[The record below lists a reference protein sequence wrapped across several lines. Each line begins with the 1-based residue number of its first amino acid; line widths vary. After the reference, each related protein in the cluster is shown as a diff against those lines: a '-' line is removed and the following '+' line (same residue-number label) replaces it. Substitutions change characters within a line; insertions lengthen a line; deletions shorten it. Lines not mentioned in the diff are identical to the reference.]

1 MSPRSSTKETMA
13 QALGDFFSSS
23 PDGMTEEVIEAFGR
37 IVKTKDGIL
46 PPRVF
51 LEAVEHSPVAISITD
66 TSANIL
72 YVNKSFVRL
81 TGYDQ
86 DEIIGKNQS
95 ILSYKVTPVEV
106 YKDLWNHLLDK
117 KTWNGVLINST
128 KSGDRYLADLT
139 VAPILGMNG
148 EASYYMA
155 IHRDVTEVHELENKV
170 NNQKVLIES
179 VVDAAPVSIAM
190 LDRFGKVLLDNQA
203 YKKLIGDMR
212 GEEPAAVFLT
222 YLNDVIE
229 GGFDASANE
238 GRDFFDLEVEYDPG
252 EGTSPRWFSCSGVW
266 VNSAGIGA
274 DSYFATHDDR
284 HLLLVA
290 SEITIQK
297 QQQEQVRANA
307 LRALMAEQQLLHSVR
322 ETLSGALFQLQGP
335 LNIVN
340 AALKIMERREGKHDE
355 PLYQALVEIMHTGDK
370 VQDVIRNSIP
380 RQQQEAMAPVNLN
393 EVIRDVLDLSTE
405 RMLKEGV
412 VIDWQISKD
421 LPVILGH
428 QYGLRS
434 AFKQLIDNAITA
446 LNEPG
451 CKRREIVIST
461 APGEDYI
468 ELVVR
473 DTGPG
478 IPAEKRISIF
488 EPFNS
493 EWVNSPDSSG
503 MGLTIAQ
510 EVALQHGGY
519 IEIDPSYTDGCL
531 MRLCLPLKVSTLLL
545 KG

>member
-23 PDGMTEEVIEAFGR
+23 PNGMTEEVIEAFGR

-238 GRDFFDLEVEYDPG
+238 GRDFFDIEVEYDPG
-252 EGTSPRWFSCSGVW
+252 EGSPPRWFSCSGVW
-266 VNSAGIGA
+266 MNSAGIGA

-355 PLYQALVEIMHTGDK
+355 PLYQALVEIMHTGEK

-421 LPVILGH
+421 LPVILGL

-461 APGEDYI
+461 APGEDHI

-531 MRLCLPLKVSTLLL
+531 MRLGLPLKVSASLLTE
-545 KG
+545 